1 MSVNLIDIIGI
12 ASGKNN
18 TVRIYPS
25 DHNKTMLDFLTQKKL
40 PIASSCSGRAICRK
54 CITQDGLLLCQYKVS
69 EYISKFGDQVM
80 IDYL

>member
-1 MSVNLIDIIGI
+1 MSVNLIVIVGI

-18 TVRIYPS
+18 TLSIYPS
-25 DHNKTMLDFLTQKKL
+25 DQNKTMLDFLTQKKL

-54 CITQDGLLLCQYKVS
+54 CITHDGLLLCQYKVR
-69 EYISKFGDQVM
+69 EYIDKFGNRIT